1 MSRPVHFEI
10 HAGDPGK
17 LAKFYAEVFGWR
29 IQHMPQF
36 DYWLIDSGS
45 EGPGI
50 NGGLV
55 RRRGS
60 ARAPDAPVNAY
71 VCSLGIDSVD
81 SYLEKALKAG
91 ATVALPKM
99 TIRVSAIRRIS
110 RTPTATFLVSTSRTK
125 RRNRRGSRSRV
136 CTRVG
141 YAGRAR
147 GTSARS
153 RAISF
158 RSVSR
163 S

>member
-17 LAKFYAEVFGWR
+17 LAKFYADVFGWK

-55 RRRGS
+55 RRRGP
-60 ARAPDAPVNAY
+60 APAPDAPVNAY

-81 SYLEKALKAG
+81 SYLERALKAG

-99 TIRVSAIRRIS
+99 AI
-110 RTPTATFLVSTSRTK
+110 P
-125 RRNRRGSRSRV
+125 G
-136 CTRVG
+136 VG
-141 YAGRAR
+141 YQAYIKDPDGNLL
-147 GTSARS
+147 GLHQPDKSAT
-153 RAISF
+153 
-158 RSVSR
+158 
-163 S
+163 